1 MWLTQC
7 LRYFVRKIAQGTARH
22 LLASGKDF
30 CKLPAPLPEQLRENY
45 AAVPGSWRKSIQAST
60 MGNTMS
66 MQREPEDDEPVHI
79 TAYSE
84 VSSEPPEN
92 LKNGP
97 VTIATVQTVPSANG
111 DAVDARVSVVQ
122 DNVAVSSQKTM
133 ELSSSSE
140 ASGNNLGKEAKAAP
154 PAAKSR
160 FVFAFS
166 RPVPGRTEE
175 KAANASAGSAQLD
188 VSSEA
193 PQANKA
199 LSENVDLP
207 AAAATEEAS
216 DKNLR
221 EESLSE
227 IELTAPGKAEEED
240 AALSKPK
247 ELSFSTDSSK
257 WKGGKTRSK
266 HKTKAKGR

>member
-1 MWLTQC
+1 M
-7 LRYFVRKIAQGTARH
+7 
-22 LLASGKDF
+22 
-30 CKLPAPLPEQLRENY
+30 
-45 AAVPGSWRKSIQAST
+45 
-60 MGNTMS
+60 
-66 MQREPEDDEPVHI
+66 
-79 TAYSE
+79 
-84 VSSEPPEN
+84 
-92 LKNGP
+92 
-97 VTIATVQTVPSANG
+97 
-111 DAVDARVSVVQ
+111 SVVQ

-247 ELSFSTDSSK
+247 EISFFDRLFKVERGKDKIKAQDQSQGEVKEENPGVIITAEGTAGLQSTPENVLQGKASK
-257 WKGGKTRSK
+257 QNRTV
-266 HKTKAKGR
+266 